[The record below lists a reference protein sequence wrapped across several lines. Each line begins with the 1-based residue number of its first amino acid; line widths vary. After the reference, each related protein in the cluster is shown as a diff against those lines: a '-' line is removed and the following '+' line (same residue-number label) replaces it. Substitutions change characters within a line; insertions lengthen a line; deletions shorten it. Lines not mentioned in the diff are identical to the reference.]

1 MSKPIKYPFIVTP
14 RAFAAFTWLDKPDT
28 AFGDEKY
35 KVTLVFNKDDLSEGR
50 IERGSKALSG
60 SEWFKY
66 IIDLCKKH
74 GVAHKPGERGCPI
87 KDGDKMVDKEGNP
100 REQFAN
106 SWVIQLKSGFKPDLL
121 DTKGNKLPSNV
132 NILNGDVIKALIVP
146 AYRNVNGADYLS
158 LYLNKV
164 ALVEKRVDSKL
175 DASVFGEEDGYV
187 VPQDEMATA
196 LSDSDVADTSDY
208 VEEDVDF

>member
-1 MSKPIKYPFIVTP
+1 MSKPTKYPFITTP

-35 KVTLVFNKDDLSEGR
+35 KVTLVFNKDDLTEGR
-50 IERGSKALSG
+50 IEKGTKAVSG
-60 SEWFKY
+60 SDWFKY
-66 IIDLCKKH
+66 LIDLCKKH

-121 DTKGNKLPSNV
+121 DTKGNKLPDSV
-132 NILNGDVIKALIVP
+132 SILNGDVIKALIVP
-146 AYRNVNGADYLS
+146 AYRNVNGSDYLS

-164 ALVEKRVDSKL
+164 ALVEKRVTAKL
-175 DASVFGEEDGYV
+175 DASVFGEDDGYV
-187 VPQDEMATA
+187 VPQDEEVAA
-196 LSDSDVADTSDY
+196 LSDDTDASEYSVEDAD
-208 VEEDVDF
+208 F